1 MFINLT
7 MDSDKMELDY
17 ELMEKY
23 NKIDNKNQLSFN
35 TKIIKNP
42 FMTYNKN
49 PFIDDKNEKKDDNNK
64 MDLDD

>member
-1 MFINLT
+1 

-17 ELMEKY
+17 ELMEKN
-23 NKIDNKNQLSFN
+23 NKIDNKNQLSYN
-35 TKIIKNP
+35 TKVIKNP

-49 PFIDDKNEKKDDNNK
+49 PFIDDKKPNKKDDNK